1 MEAAER
7 LALLIAEYRSLD
19 RNRDQARLREI
30 FLEAATLVDRAAQ
43 PKKWAAFRSMY
54 AQMCEGSDPEEALH
68 GYRDALT
75 VFTPGEDHDSWAN
88 CTMNIGC
95 ILAPRS
101 QQGTPRSEEALACLE
116 ATVADYPWL
125 ASTLALLYRFRAV
138 GDLAENWSRRVQ
150 YLQLAI
156 SQFSADEDP
165 EKLAGLQNELGL
177 AATEEPGCDFADAM
191 PRRIALH
198 LEALR
203 LLERR
208 GLGDGPSPDLPA
220 PGLHRPNNTWIETCI
235 NLCECY
241 LFSLGDS
248 NAKRVEAEAFG
259 RKAVAACAHGGTPDL
274 RRRARLSLGRVLAR
288 SGGPEASAN
297 LHEAIQWF
305 ELASEDCDPAKPEL
319 LANIRSL
326 EASAHLGLMLL
337 GEAGAIEELA
347 RCSRE
352 AIAGFSGPA
361 FGSSRR
367 AAYQVE
373 ARGWIEAENFA
384 EAARCLEA
392 ALFEGE
398 ALLAETA
405 ADSSRIERVFQL
417 QDSCALLCYCRLKL
431 SDVRGALEALDRGK
445 ARFWNRREPREIWPA
460 LGTQIPPGGALLFG
474 VFAAK
479 QGAVIVV
486 TTAGEAAD
494 SSSGPGGLRAEPVW
508 LENFGADEML
518 LLQRGDQNSGE
529 LGGWLR
535 AYSFHRSE
543 PLNWIAE
550 IDRVG
555 GVLYESIWKRV
566 IEKLTQLGVKRGAE
580 LVWFPQ
586 GGAGVFPVH
595 AAWSEEGGRREW
607 LIDRYAIRFAPSVA
621 VLLSGRAAAP
631 PRTALLVSNPGGDLQ
646 YSDLECAWVKR
657 HAQPLDWQVLEGSGA
672 TAAAVLEAL
681 RSADWAHFS
690 THARFDL
697 LNPLRSSLALAGGQR
712 LTLEQLL
719 PLLAERAPSL
729 VVLSACETAMARV
742 TTMPDEFMG
751 FPAPLL
757 DHGAGAVVATL
768 WPVDD
773 AAAAVLMGRFYA
785 EYNSADCRASEALRR
800 AQSWLR
806 TASVAKLR
814 TVLGELRN
822 EPGRVGEL
830 AMQLRIKLFTLP
842 QDQRPFAEPY
852 FWAAFTISGKG

>member
-1 MEAAER
+1 MASER
-7 LALLIAEYRSLD
+7 LALLIAEYRTLD

-30 FLEAATLVDRAAQ
+30 FSEAAALVDRAAQ

-54 AQMCEGSDPEEALH
+54 AQMCGDSDPEQALQ

-75 VFTPGEDHDSWAN
+75 VFTPGEDHDSWTN

-101 QQGTPRSEEALACLE
+101 QRGTPQSEEALMCLQT
-116 ATVADYPWL
+116 TVADYPWL
-125 ASTLALLYRFRAV
+125 ASTLALLYRFRVA
-138 GDLAENWSRRVQ
+138 GDLAQNWSCRVQ

-156 SQFSADEDP
+156 SQMSPDEDA

-177 AATEEPGCDFADAM
+177 AATEEPGCDFAAAM

-198 LEALR
+198 LGALR
-203 LLERR
+203 LLER
-208 GLGDGPSPDLPA
+208 GGFGDEQSPDT
-220 PGLHRPNNTWIETCI
+220 PNNTWIETCI
-235 NLCECY
+235 YLCECY
-241 LFSLGDS
+241 VFSLGDW
-248 NAKRVEAEAFG
+248 NANRVEAAAYG
-259 RKAVAACAHGGTPDL
+259 RNAVAACAHGGTPDL

-288 SGGPEASAN
+288 SSGAVGSAN

-326 EASAHLGLMLL
+326 EAIAHRDLMLL
-337 GEAGAIEELA
+337 GEGGSIDELV

-352 AIAGFSGPA
+352 ALAGYSGSA

-367 AAYQVE
+367 AVYQVE
-373 ARGWIEAENFA
+373 AHGWIEAGNF
-384 EAARCLEA
+384 EKAARCLEA

-398 ALLAETA
+398 ALLAETV
-405 ADSSRIERVFQL
+405 ADSSRFERVFQL
-417 QDSCALLCYCRLKL
+417 QDSGALLCYCRLKL
-431 SDVRGALEALDRGK
+431 NDIRGALEALDRGK
-445 ARFWNRREPREIWPA
+445 ARFWNRRQAREIWPL

-479 QGAVIVV
+479 QGAIIVV
-486 TTAGEAAD
+486 TNAGAA
-494 SSSGPGGLRAEPVW
+494 SETNSVPGDLRAEPVW
-508 LENFGADEML
+508 LENFGVDEML
-518 LLQRGDQNSGE
+518 LLQRGNKNWGE

-543 PLNWIAE
+543 PLNWIRE
-550 IDRVG
+550 IDRIG
-555 GVLYESIWKRV
+555 GVLYELIWKQV
-566 IEKLTQLGVKRGAE
+566 IEKLNQSGVKRGAE

-595 AAWSEEGGRREW
+595 ASWNEEGGQREW
-607 LIDRYAIRFAPSVA
+607 LIDRYALRFAPSVA
-621 VLLSGRAAAP
+621 VLLSGRAASQA
-631 PRTALLVSNPGGDLQ
+631 RAALLVSNPGGDLD

-657 HAQPLDWQVLEGSGA
+657 HAPPPGWQVLEGSAA
-672 TAAAVLEAL
+672 TVDAVLDAL
-681 RSADWAHFS
+681 RSADWVHLS

-697 LNPLRSSLALAGGQR
+697 LNPLHSSLALAGGQR
-712 LTLEQLL
+712 LSLEQLL
-719 PLLAERAPSL
+719 PLLAEHPPSL
-729 VVLSACETAMARV
+729 MILSACETAMARV

-751 FPAPLL
+751 IPAALL
-757 DHGAGAVVATL
+757 DHGAAAVVATL

-773 AAAAVLMGRFYA
+773 AATAVLMGRFYA
-785 EYNSADCRASEALRR
+785 EYDSAGCTASEALRR

-806 TASVAKLR
+806 TASVMKLR
-814 TVLGELRN
+814 SMLAELRN

-830 AMQLRIKLFTLP
+830 AVQLRIKLFALP
-842 QDQRPFAEPY
+842 QDHRPFAEPY